1 MERVLGVDGCP
12 GGWVVAAVSG
22 LTVRWHTAP
31 DAATVLVLAGRDQVA
46 VDMPLGLAEASARS
60 CDTEARRWLGRAG
73 SSVFPAPVRAVLG
86 AVDYPEACERS
97 RAARGVAISK
107 QTWFLLDKI
116 RDWDDRLSPTSRVA
130 EVHPEIAFR
139 LMAGLAELP
148 PKKSAAGRAARLAAL
163 SGWLPDPV
171 ATLAAAPRPARADD
185 ALDALACAWSAQ
197 RVVAGTA
204 LAFGSAALDARG
216 LPMVI
221 RA

>member
-1 MERVLGVDGCP
+1 MLGVDGCP

-22 LTVRWHTAP
+22 DAVRWHTAP
-31 DAATVLVLAGRDQVA
+31 DTATVLMLAGPDQVG
-46 VDMPLGLAEASARS
+46 VDMPLGLAEASARA

-86 AVDYPEACERS
+86 AVDYADACARS

-107 QTWFLLDKI
+107 QTWFLVEKI
-116 RDWDDRLSPTSRVA
+116 RDWDDRLTPASRVA

-139 LMAGLAELP
+139 LMAGVAELP
-148 PKKSAAGRAARLAAL
+148 PKKSAAGRDARLVAL
-163 SGWLPDPV
+163 RSWLPDPV
-171 ATLAAAPRPARADD
+171 TTLAAAPRPARSDD

-204 LAFGSAALDARG
+204 LAFGGNVVDSRG
-216 LPMVI
+216 LPMGI
-221 RA
+221 QA